1 MSPLSCMLGPRGW
14 PLTPGHGASWWIS
27 AEFPVISRNI
37 CVLQWISCDFRSS
50 HSLTHTP
57 CSLTHN
63 CWWGILILSCFFLLQ
78 ICFPLWC
85 ILSHFSVEMLLIY
98 GAYMCRHCVYPE
110 QSISVFFSQVPSS
123 EGIKEVRKYRVCRV
137 LRRPLD
143 AFSVDSDTDWC
154 WERWFLIS
162 GGLLSHFLPVFRQ
175 TAGNR
180 LIIDQESKLRNNRKV
195 KC

>member
-1 MSPLSCMLGPRGW
+1 MVD
-14 PLTPGHGASWWIS
+14 
-27 AEFPVISRNI
+27 FSR
-37 CVLQWISCDFRSS
+37 ISCKKPQHLRPPVNLVWLQIFTQSDT
-50 HSLTHTP
+50 HSLFFDTQLLVRN
-57 CSLTHN
+57 SYFEL
-63 CWWGILILSCFFLLQ
+63 LFLLQ

-85 ILSHFSVEMLLIY
+85 ILSHFSVVMLLIY